1 MIILRWICF
10 ASLILPHLFCLDRQR
25 VDPERNHIFAD
36 IRIQRENKTIRLQF
50 SFYREISEILNGQEN
65 RGFGKSPLLV
75 DFPKIDGNPL
85 IETERNGIKF
95 YSIELIEEEKEHS
108 ISFMRKDGLYKGSFG
123 IPQEKSQNTIQVEFK
138 K

>member
-1 MIILRWICF
+1 MKKLRRLCF
-10 ASLILPHLFCLDRQR
+10 SLLILTSVFCSVHRIENQ
-25 VDPERNHIFAD
+25 ERSNFFAEIQ
-36 IRIQRENKTIRLQF
+36 IRKENTKTRMQF